1 MGFRFHKSF
10 NLGNG
15 FRLNLSKSG
24 VGYSWGTTGFRISK
38 RAGGNGGCAAFIIMP
53 IWWMCLLTW
62 WTLKYTF
69 LLMWWLC
76 YGTVWLFFILPIK
89 GIIKL
94 CKKPAGSDAVGTSTN
109 NTSDVTLHPS
119 SSLECDPAEKKD
131 DDLI

>member
-24 VGYSWGTTGFRISK
+24 VGYSWGVKGFRIGK
-38 RAGGNGGCAAFIIMP
+38 RAGSNGGCAAFIIMP
-53 IWWMCLLTW
+53 IWWICLLMW
-62 WTLKYTF
+62 WMIKYTF

-76 YGTVWLFFILPIK
+76 YGTIWLFFILPIK
-89 GIIKL
+89 SIIKL
-94 CKKPAGSDAVGTSTN
+94 CKKPSNSNADNRSMTKASDI
-109 NTSDVTLHPS
+109 TLHTS
-119 SSLECDPAEKKD
+119 SAGEDPTERKD